1 MSLPHA
7 LLTALLE
14 QAATGFELAKRFDR
28 SMSYYWH
35 ATHQQI
41 YRELARMEQAG
52 WIRVHEHAEKNR
64 SKIYHIRPEG
74 EAELQR
80 WVMVSSEAPPL
91 REGLMIKLRA
101 EAILG
106 SLGVEIQIQQ
116 RIEQHQQRLAI
127 YQQLEQQYFAVTAQC
142 REQRLKHLILKTGMS
157 YEQYCVQWLQEVL
170 RVLAEESD
178 TPSKNIP
185 VLP

>member
-52 WIRVHEHAEKNR
+52 WVKVHEHAVKNR
-64 SKIYHIRPEG
+64 SKIYNIQSEG
-74 EAELQR
+74 EEELQR
-80 WVMVSSEAPPL
+80 WAMVASEPTPL
-91 REGLMIKLRA
+91 RESLMIKLRA
-101 EAILG
+101 EALLG
-106 SLGVEIQIQQ
+106 SLGVELQIQQ
-116 RIEQHQQRLAI
+116 RIEQHQQRLVI
-127 YQQLEQQYFAVTAQC
+127 YRQLERQYFSPEPAN

-157 YEQYCVQWLQEVL
+157 YEQYCIQWLQEVL
-170 RVLAEESD
+170 SVLAEE
-178 TPSKNIP
+178 PNEP
-185 VLP
+185 ALP